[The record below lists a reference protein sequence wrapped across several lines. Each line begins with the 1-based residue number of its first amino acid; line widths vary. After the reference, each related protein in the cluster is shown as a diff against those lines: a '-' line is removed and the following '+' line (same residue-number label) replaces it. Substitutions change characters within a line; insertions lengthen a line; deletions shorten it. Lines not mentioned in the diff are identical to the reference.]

1 MERLTRGG
9 LLVVAVGTVANLLL
23 ALVPN
28 LLDDRLT
35 AALVV
40 AMTVLLLTL
49 GSVLVLRVHR
59 DGVARAELQ
68 RLRGVAKIGHARKG
82 TDQFTDIFQRAERV
96 IVCCGVGMTKISR
109 SPSVV
114 ERAVARGVRVHFV
127 MPDPAWL
134 RWSRTG
140 RRLTGAYY
148 GHARFDLLVVESHAA
163 LTRLGADLNARFGE
177 GSVTLHTHRMFMP
190 VSATVADPG
199 TVDAI
204 GIIEHHYF
212 HGAPDARLWLEARHY
227 TSTNGNPAI
236 LEIVV
241 AAVSELAGHDFT
253 RGPDEDAPAPPRS
266 PHRDR
271 DPRRRVRLRW

>member
-148 GHARFDLLVVESHAA
+148 GHARF
-163 LTRLGADLNARFGE
+163 GE

-199 TVDAI
+199 TADAI